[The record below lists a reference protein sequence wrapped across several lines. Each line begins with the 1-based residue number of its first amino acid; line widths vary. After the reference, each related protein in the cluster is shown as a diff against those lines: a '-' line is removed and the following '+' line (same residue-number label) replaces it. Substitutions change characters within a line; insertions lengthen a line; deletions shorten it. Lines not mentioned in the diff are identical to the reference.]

1 MGRIQLRRF
10 KACFAALSIVVVTT
24 TVGMAALT
32 NVPAG
37 AATKDTTPIVVGG
50 DGDLSISA
58 GVTQGFDAG
67 IYRFN
72 KAGGL
77 DGRKIQYLG
86 FQDDAFNPATNLSN
100 AQELVNSKHVFA
112 IAPFVGAVRR
122 CGHRH
127 LPEREQDP
135 VPGLVD
141 QRRLRHRSPSGASAS
156 TATRATPPCRAPAE
170 CSSCSPPKV
179 TPRPRPR

>member
-1 MGRIQLRRF
+1 MRRF
-10 KACFAALSIVVVTT
+10 KACLAALSVGVVTT

-58 GVTQGFDAG
+58 GVTQGFEAG
-67 IYRFN
+67 IYQFN

-77 DGRKIQYLG
+77 DGRKIQYTG
-86 FQDDAFNPATNLSN
+86 FLDDSFSPATNLSN

-112 IAPFVGAVRR
+112 IAPFVGQSA
-122 CGHRH
+122 GAATGSF
-127 LPEREQDP
+127 LAENK
-135 VPGLVD
+135 VPFLGLVH
-141 QRRLRHRSPSGASAS
+141 QRRLRHPAQVGFRHQRQPGQPR
-156 TATRATPPCRAPAE
+156 RAGRRWNDPAA
-170 CSSCSPPKV
+170 
-179 TPRPRPR
+179 RRRR